1 MCTFELSSFCFKS
14 ELFHFGTV
22 DVMINVKFEYF
33 FCLKMLL
40 GQ

>member
-22 DVMINVKFEYF
+22 EVMINVNFESF
-33 FCLKMLL
+33 LCLKMLL